1 MVTIVALG
9 EREVLSIEVN
19 GQRLHP
25 GNVERIT
32 PPEPENPYW
41 EIELKDR
48 DGLGSLD
55 SIGQVL
61 SGEPPSFT
69 LLPFPW
75 AACSNTPHQVFCC
88 QALDDVAA
96 CCIDQTTV

>member
-32 PPEPENPYW
+32 TPEPENPYW
-41 EIELKDR
+41 EIELKD
-48 DGLGSLD
+48 S
-55 SIGQVL
+55 
-61 SGEPPSFT
+61 
-69 LLPFPW
+69 
-75 AACSNTPHQVFCC
+75 
-88 QALDDVAA
+88 
-96 CCIDQTTV
+96 TVVMATGNVTVQYRAGT